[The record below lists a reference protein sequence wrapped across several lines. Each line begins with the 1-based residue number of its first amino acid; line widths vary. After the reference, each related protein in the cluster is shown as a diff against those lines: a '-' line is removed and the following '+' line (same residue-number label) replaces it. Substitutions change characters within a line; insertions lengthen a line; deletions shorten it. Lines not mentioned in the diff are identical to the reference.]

1 MDTNIC
7 GLNKVVCIDHAL
19 EHEGE
24 KVTISNG
31 VNTYEKEIIDGVAT
45 FLIPSIPAPAKRP
58 YTVELKDVY
67 TTEIELGFGDSIVV
81 GLDTSYEVATKGA
94 LEELGLVVGKN
105 TTDIAKNKQAI
116 SDNTGAIDE
125 LALLANGLKLN
136 GTGSVFQFA
145 LSNGQYGYRVGGP
158 EGTFRP
164 FKTGAESFCYLLGTG
179 NSFDVKAKCSSILA
193 NDGIAIDYTKL
204 TNNNFI
210 VVTSGASTSGINY
223 TEMQAYA
230 GCGVWAGGSFSA
242 ASHSYNPSN
251 GILTAYNASVSAHVT
266 VGHGSQHNGSGASS
280 PTVYL
285 VNKR

>member
-31 VNTYEKEIIDGVAT
+31 VNTWEKEITDGVAT
-45 FLIPSIPAPAKRP
+45 FLIPSIPAPAKRT
-58 YTVELKDVY
+58 YRVDLKDVY
-67 TTEIELGFGDSIVV
+67 STDIELGFGDSIIV
-81 GLDTSYEVATKGA
+81 GLDKSYEVATKGGLMA
-94 LEELGLVVGKN
+94 LAEIVEKNAEDIKENKENIEEN
-105 TTDIAKNKQAI
+105 A
-116 SDNTGAIDE
+116 GAIE
-125 LALLANGLKLN
+125 TLGTLANGLKLN

-210 VVTSGASTSGINY
+210 VATSGASTSGINY